1 MNCAVWLKDKS
12 SGLRTTTWAAS
23 DVTALRTGR
32 FRFIK
37 ELGDAER
44 MGHANSLW
52 GSPLRATEESV
63 RLNCAW
69 PAARFLQHTK
79 LLAHELDRLT
89 RRPKRKL
96 AVLTCMDTRL
106 SIGTLSLKIGEA
118 HIIHHAAGIVR
129 RIQGCEAY
137 RS

>member
-1 MNCAVWLKDKS
+1 MPS
-12 SGLRTTTWAAS
+12 IWAMRIRCG
-23 DVTALRTGR
+23 VRLCVRPE
-32 FRFIK
+32 K
-37 ELGDAER
+37 
-44 MGHANSLW
+44 
-52 GSPLRATEESV
+52 SV
-63 RLNCAW
+63 RLSCAW
-69 PAARFLQHTK
+69 PATRFLQHTK

-96 AVLTCMDTRL
+96 AVLTCMDTRI
-106 SIGTLSLKIGEA
+106 SIGTLSLKTGDA